1 MVHVHDDARYDLDGR
16 SRRLWRA
23 GLPYGATVEEL
34 PSNGALDDMRS
45 EVVATVHFTAEHLRD
60 DLAHSPRI
68 EVLEAVMT
76 WKVRR
81 RPPLAER
88 EVAEAIPNLSMLGWI
103 DVTASGSLPIDDD
116 VLVVA

>member
-1 MVHVHDDARYDLDGR
+1 MAR
-16 SRRLWRA
+16 
-23 GLPYGATVEEL
+23 
-34 PSNGALDDMRS
+34 LDDMRS

-60 DLAHSPRI
+60 DLAHEPTEL

-88 EVAEAIPNLSMLGWI
+88 EVAEAIRNLSMLGWI